1 VSDSGRSATL
11 DMRFVLAPAPP
22 IRSLAISAVVA
33 VISVAL
39 IVIGGALQLPQVV
52 TIVGVGLM
60 TLAVV
65 LALVAL
71 LLTVRLRTI
80 LILNPQSITIIKGRR
95 GRVIP
100 WSEIDRVRMQ
110 GAQLLLLITKPED
123 GPDATVIYPRATTDA
138 TFSALITE
146 IQKRLD
152 ADRGY
157 QRLS

>member
-1 VSDSGRSATL
+1 VSDSGRPAPQDT
-11 DMRFVLAPAPP
+11 RFVLAPPPP
-22 IRSLAISAVVA
+22 IRSLAISAVTA
-33 VISVAL
+33 VISAAL
-39 IVIGGALQLPQVV
+39 IVLGGALQLPRVV

-65 LALVAL
+65 LAVVAL
-71 LLTVRLRTI
+71 VLTVRLRTT
-80 LILNPQSITIIKGRR
+80 LILNAQSITITKGRR
-95 GRVIP
+95 VRAIT
-100 WSEIDRVRMQ
+100 WSTIDRVRLQ
-110 GAQLLLLITKPED
+110 GARLLLITKPEE
-123 GPDATVIYPRATTDA
+123 GPDATVLNPRTANDA